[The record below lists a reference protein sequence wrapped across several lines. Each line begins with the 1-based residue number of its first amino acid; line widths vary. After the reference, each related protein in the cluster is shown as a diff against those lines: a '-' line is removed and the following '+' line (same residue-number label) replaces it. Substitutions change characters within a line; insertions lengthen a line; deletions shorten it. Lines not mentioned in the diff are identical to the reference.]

1 MPKSTS
7 PDGPGAGLSRRT
19 ALGLIAGVGA
29 AAAGCSPM
37 TVDQTPADRP
47 TRRGTAGLDPDIALA
62 ATALD
67 QEQAALDLVQATIRR
82 HPRLRG
88 LLADARRAH
97 TAHVRILTDAVPK
110 QARPHASPSPSA
122 SASASAGVH
131 VAASPAHA
139 LRTVARHENRLALSG
154 KTHAFSAQSG
164 AFARL
169 LAGIAA
175 SAAQQATFLSQRAAE
190 AHR

>member
-1 MPKSTS
+1 
-7 PDGPGAGLSRRT
+7 
-19 ALGLIAGVGA
+19 
-29 AAAGCSPM
+29 M